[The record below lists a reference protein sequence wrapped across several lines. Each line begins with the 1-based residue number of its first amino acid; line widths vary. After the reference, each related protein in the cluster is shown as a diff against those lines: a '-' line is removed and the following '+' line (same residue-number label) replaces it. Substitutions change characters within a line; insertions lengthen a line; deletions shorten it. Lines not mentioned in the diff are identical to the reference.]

1 MGQTALA
8 GGSSTPTSQAP
19 YPDLSCPEG
28 LDELLSAPHP
38 DLGAQ
43 RRHGWNPKDC
53 SENIVVKEGGL
64 CFERRPVAQSTDG
77 PGARQATRGACTP
90 GRSAGP
96 LSRGAPTP
104 WWAWPRP

>member
-53 SENIVVKEGGL
+53 SENIVVKEGGVVL
-64 CFERRPVAQSTDG
+64 
-77 PGARQATRGACTP
+77 
-90 GRSAGP
+90 
-96 LSRGAPTP
+96 
-104 WWAWPRP
+104 